1 MRATWIDHINCNS
14 LDNRVVNL
22 RICTHK
28 ENMNNPNTKEK
39 LSRKVMDNEGR
50 LFNSLTECGNYYKIS
65 PTAVR
70 NRIIKGTFGFCYAD

>member
-1 MRATWIDHINCNS
+1 
-14 LDNRVVNL
+14 
-22 RICTHK
+22 
-28 ENMNNPNTKEK
+28 MNNPKTKEK

-50 LFNSLTECGNYYKIS
+50 LFNSLTECGNYYKIT